1 MKKNVIIT
9 MKQIQGTGSGDDAMN
24 FVTDGTY
31 TYENNIG
38 CLRYLESD
46 VTGMRGTA
54 TSVSILPDKIVVNR
68 EGLINSRMEF
78 CKGVRNMFQYDT
90 PYGTAD
96 MRVDTKAISHHFD
109 ASGGTAEIDYVLDL
123 HNRVISR
130 NKFIISVEQQG
141 ELSHV

>member
-1 MKKNVIIT
+1 MNKNVIIT
-9 MKQIQGTGSGDDAMN
+9 MKQIQGTGSGDDALN
-24 FVTDGTY
+24 FITDGTY
-31 TYENNIG
+31 SYENDIG

-78 CKGVRNMFQYDT
+78 CKGVRNLFQYNT

-96 MRVDTKAISHHFD
+96 MHLDTTSISNHFD
-109 ASGGTAEIDYVLDL
+109 ATGGTAEIDYVLDM
-123 HNRVISR
+123 HSRIISR
-130 NKFIISVEQQG
+130 NKFIIRVEQQG
-141 ELSHV
+141 ELSNV